1 VGRTVPCSNLG
12 VELQLALSLK
22 KHTSNMADSDDDDD
36 YMNMV
41 FEDAPK
47 GPKFET
53 ALQRAAR
60 KRKEVRP
67 CPIF

>member
-1 VGRTVPCSNLG
+1 LG
-12 VELQLALSLK
+12 VELQLALSPYND
-22 KHTSNMADSDDDDD
+22 TGNMADSDEDDD

-47 GPKFET
+47 GPKYET

-60 KRKEVRP
+60 KRKEVRLSQS
-67 CPIF
+67 F